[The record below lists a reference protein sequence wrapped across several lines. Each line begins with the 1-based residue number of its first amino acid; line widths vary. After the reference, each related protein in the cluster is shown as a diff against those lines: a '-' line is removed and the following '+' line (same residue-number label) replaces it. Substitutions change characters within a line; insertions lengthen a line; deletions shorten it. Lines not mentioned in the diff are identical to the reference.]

1 MSKKK
6 FLRSCAP
13 WVLATLSAAAE
24 VRFGTKDNEWSR
36 DIAEAA
42 QVRKGRKM
50 GFYLPDAKYVP
61 SWGLRALAEKAGKR
75 MIAHPADS
83 VIRSNLLTEFE
94 RRRAARRAK
103 EAEESKGAL
112 V

>member
-1 MSKKK
+1 MSKKT

-13 WVLATLSAAAE
+13 WVLATLTAAAAE
-24 VRFGTKDNEWSR
+24 RYGTENNSWTRELT
-36 DIAEAA
+36 EAA

-50 GFYLPDAKYVP
+50 SFYLGDVKYVP

-75 MIAHPADS
+75 MVAHPMES
-83 VIRSNLLTEFE
+83 VIRSNLLTEIE
-94 RRRAARRAK
+94 RRRATRRAK
-103 EAEESKGAL
+103 EALAAGR